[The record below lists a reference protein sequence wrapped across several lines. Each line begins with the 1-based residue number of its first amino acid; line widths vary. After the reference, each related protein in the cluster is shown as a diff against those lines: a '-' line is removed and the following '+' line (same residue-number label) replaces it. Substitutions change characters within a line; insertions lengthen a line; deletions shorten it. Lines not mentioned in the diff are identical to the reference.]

1 MYIFRTTNVE
11 IENHKAGIKFKISTN
26 ETIWIFKLSDEEQ
39 YATWE
44 KAPAWT
50 CIWKIILQ
58 SNFMQYFYVEIYYE
72 RNTTERLYKKTFKQ
86 GVIEQISGSNP
97 FKNKL

>member
-1 MYIFRTTNVE
+1 
-11 IENHKAGIKFKISTN
+11 
-26 ETIWIFKLSDEEQ
+26 
-39 YATWE
+39 
-44 KAPAWT
+44 
-50 CIWKIILQ
+50 
-58 SNFMQYFYVEIYYE
+58 MQYFYVEIYYE